1 MRGGRGGGGGGGEK
15 YGNRYWGL
23 GLLQYGIE
31 WEIGIECLSL
41 VAVCVR
47 AVRGELEE
55 GRRECLSLVAV
66 CIRPVRG
73 ELEGSA

>member
-1 MRGGRGGGGGGGEK
+1 MRGGGGGGGEK

-23 GLLQYGIE
+23 GLVALLQYGIE
-31 WEIGIECLSL
+31 WEVGI
-41 VAVCVR
+41 
-47 AVRGELEE
+47 
-55 GRRECLSLVAV
+55 ECLSLVAV